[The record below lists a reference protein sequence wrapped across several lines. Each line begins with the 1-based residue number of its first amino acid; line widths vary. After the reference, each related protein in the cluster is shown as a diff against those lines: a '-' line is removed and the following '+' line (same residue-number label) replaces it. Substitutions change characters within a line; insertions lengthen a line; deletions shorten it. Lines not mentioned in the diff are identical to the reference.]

1 MRDSTNEV
9 LRAIAT
15 SGPISR
21 AQLARDL
28 GLSGPTLT
36 QATKILIQ
44 SGLVAELQQTPSTGG
59 RPATQLGLVA
69 AAGQIIGVK
78 LAPDHV
84 TGVCVNLDSEIL
96 WSFDEPFEARGTR
109 AIKELTLLL
118 KKQAKRVNGQ
128 LIGIG
133 VGLPGV
139 VAPGD
144 EGITDSVIF
153 DWSDINIG
161 EQLSNALEVPVLL
174 ENDVNTLSITESL
187 YGRGRDISNFLTITL
202 GRGIGLGIVINGEL
216 YNGSH
221 GAGEFGHVNSVKN
234 GLTCECGNAGC
245 LETIA
250 SDPAILKKAITLGLV
265 PKNSSIEK
273 VRELARTKRAISAK
287 LFNEPADALGIALA
301 NIINVLGPE
310 LILISGEGSDGWDL
324 WKPWVESALKDHVVE
339 TMQDFEI
346 EIDPW
351 DDRKWALG
359 ATAIVIQAS
368 FGRTRN
374 QGKNPHEIK
383 QRLQVVNGSQKWT
396 M

>member
-15 SGPISR
+15 NGPISR

-36 QATKILIQ
+36 QATKILIK
-44 SGLVAELQQTPSTGG
+44 SGLVKELQQTPSTGG
-59 RPATQLGLVA
+59 RPATQLGLAA

-96 WSFDEPFEARGTR
+96 WSFDEPFEAQGNA

-118 KKQAKRVNGQ
+118 KKQAKKVKGQ

-153 DWSDINIG
+153 DWKGINVG
-161 EQLSNALEVPVLL
+161 EQLSLALEVPVLL

-221 GAGEFGHVNSVKN
+221 GAGEFGHVNAVKN
-234 GLTCECGNAGC
+234 GEMCECGKKGC

-250 SDPAILKKAITLGLV
+250 GDPAILSKAIALGLV

-273 VRELARTKRAISAK
+273 VRVAARGNKQISAK
-287 LFNEPADALGIALA
+287 IFKEPAEAFGIAIA
-301 NIINVLGPE
+301 NLINILGPE
-310 LILISGEGSDGWDL
+310 LLLISGEGSEGWDL
-324 WKPWVESALKDHVVE
+324 WKPWVEAALQSHVVE
-339 TMQDFEI
+339 TMKDFEI

-368 FGRTRN
+368 FSRSGAV
-374 QGKNPHEIK
+374 GKNPQDIK
-383 QRLQVVNGSQKWT
+383 KRLQVVNRNH
-396 M
+396 